1 MEAVFRA
8 LAEPTRRGLLARLLE
23 DGDLSLTDL
32 ASPLAISRQAV
43 TRHLE
48 ILREAGL
55 VGIEWRGRERFHH
68 LNPEPLKA
76 VEEWLMPY
84 SKAWDRRL
92 DRLYQHLKEN
102 P

>member
-8 LAEPTRRGLLARLLE
+8 LAEPTRRGLLARLLG
-23 DGDLSLTDL
+23 DGDLSLNDL

-48 ILREAGL
+48 VLCEAGL
-55 VGIEWRGRERFHH
+55 VDIEWRGRQRFHR
-68 LNPEPLKA
+68 LNPEPLKT
-76 VEEWLMPY
+76 VEDWLLPY
-84 SKAWDRRL
+84 SEAWDRQL
-92 DRLYQHLKEN
+92 DRLHQHLKEN